1 MVVGSVRRTAENEWS
16 IDVNISAEIVLG
28 LLTVSGG
35 ILSAAVAK
43 MWLWFTGELQECK
56 NERKELYGRTEVMH
70 GQIVAISV
78 EVSELK
84 SKLDDVK

>member
-1 MVVGSVRRTAENEWS
+1 M
-16 IDVNISAEIVLG
+16 NISAEIVLG

-43 MWLWFTGELQECK
+43 MWLWFTGEFEECK
-56 NERKELYGRTEVMH
+56 KERKELYGRTEVMH

-84 SKLDDVK
+84 NKLDDVK